1 VVESTIGDAR
11 VSPER
16 FEAALDCLVENAVK
30 FTRPGDRIEVA
41 GWRQLN
47 GWFVQVNDA
56 GSGISPDVVQRLL
69 TSPPGEGTPTGTG
82 LGLAIVRAVVEALG
96 GQITING
103 ATGGGTTIT
112 LFVPQRPL
120 EPRDLS
126 REPSLNEPGSTHSE
140 MVQQL
145 GKPL

>member
-16 FEAALDCLVENAVK
+16 FEAALDCLVENAIK

-69 TSPPGEGTPTGTG
+69 TSPPGEGTSTGTG

-103 ATGGGTTIT
+103 AAGGGTTVT

-120 EPRDLS
+120 EPREPS
-126 REPSLNEPGSTHSE
+126 REHSLTEPERTE
-140 MVQQL
+140 PTL
-145 GKPL
+145 A